1 MVSAAAAVADKKR
14 LKIMTF
20 NLEGGYMFGIGMVE
34 LIAVAA
40 IFFLLVFAL
49 YPFLTLGRIWFYSK
63 RQFWLLQ
70 EIKAILENDK
80 P

>member
-1 MVSAAAAVADKKR
+1 
-14 LKIMTF
+14 
-20 NLEGGYMFGIGMVE
+20 MFGIGMVE

-49 YPFLTLGRIWFYSK
+49 YPFLALGRIWFYSK